1 MALEPARLSDFD
13 LKSPLGSGATA
24 RVFEAVHR
32 TTGRSVAIKMLSAD
46 HGEMAAELR
55 ERFAREALTLAGV
68 RSAYINQILGF
79 GFEQGRPFLVLEHL
93 MGESLDTVL
102 KREGA
107 IAFERF
113 APWVGQ
119 LLLGIR
125 ECHASNVIH
134 RDIKP
139 ANIFL
144 QLQPD
149 GEVIAKLIDFGVAR
163 VVQPSNPTGLTSTQH
178 LLGSVGYMAP
188 EQFSDARN
196 VGPTADLYALGVVIF
211 RSLTNK
217 LPFVAKTFEQ
227 VIQMKT
233 QSITPP
239 ISAEAGA
246 VKLPSLDQFVTRA
259 TARLEDERFQSAREM
274 LDAWQRVTLDA
285 HRARTGGASGS
296 PPGGSGVAASAV
308 LFDLAK
314 PPSVNPQSHT
324 PSTTTATL
332 YDTHAPPQIA
342 EEDVEY
348 DELDP
353 DSLGI
358 IQIDYIEEEEVAARN
373 GANAAAGAP
382 TSKWRLEPQPNSV
395 EPHPTSRMRAAGAA
409 PPLSRRPASSSMAA
423 SKPPPS
429 NAPAKADASGTKTH
443 VESVGSLEASAL
455 SSLDDAWETSDSAPP
470 EADAHDD
477 APTVPGRDIRQLIEQ
492 ELQISRSRRPGK
504 H

>member
-46 HGEMAAELR
+46 QGEMAAELR

-79 GFEQGRPFLVLEHL
+79 GFEQGRPFLVLERL
-93 MGESLDTVL
+93 VGESLDTVL

-149 GEVIAKLIDFGVAR
+149 GEVVAKLIDFGVAR

-188 EQFSDARN
+188 EQFSDARS

-217 LPFVAKTFEQ
+217 LPFVAKTFDQ
-227 VIQMKT
+227 VIHMKT
-233 QSITPP
+233 QSVTPP
-239 ISAEAGA
+239 ISAEVGA

-259 TARLEDERFQSAREM
+259 TGRSEDERFQSAREM

-285 HRARTGGASGS
+285 HRARTGSAAVSTS
-296 PPGGSGVAASAV
+296 AASGVAASAV

-314 PPSVNPQSHT
+314 PPSESPQAPHPPTLTS
-324 PSTTTATL
+324 TL
-332 YDTHAPPQIA
+332 YDTHVPPQIA
-342 EEDVEY
+342 EDY
-348 DELDP
+348 LDSDELEP
-353 DSLGI
+353 ESLGS
-358 IQIDYIEEEEVAARN
+358 IQIDYIEDDDAGLRA
-373 GANAAAGAP
+373 GAVVESGAP
-382 TSKWRLEPQPNSV
+382 TSKWRVEPQPNSA
-395 EPHPTSRMRAAGAA
+395 EPYPSSRVRATAA
-409 PPLSRRPASSSMAA
+409 PPLSRRPSSSALAA
-423 SKPPPS
+423 P
-429 NAPAKADASGTKTH
+429 NAQPTGGPADAGSSGGATH
-443 VESVGSLEASAL
+443 VESVGSLEANAL
-455 SSLDDAWETSDSAPP
+455 SSLDDAWETGESSPP
-470 EADAHDD
+470 AADAHDD
-477 APTVPGRDIRQLIEQ
+477 APTVPGRDLRQLIEQ

-504 H
+504 R